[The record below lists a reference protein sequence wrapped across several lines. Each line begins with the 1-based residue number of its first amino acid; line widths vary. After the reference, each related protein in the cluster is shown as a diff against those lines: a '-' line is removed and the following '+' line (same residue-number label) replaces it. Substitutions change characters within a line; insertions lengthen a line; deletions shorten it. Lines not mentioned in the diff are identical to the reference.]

1 MRDSRAAFLPIVLE
15 RNEDGYLA
23 SVPGVSGAFAEG
35 DCVEEALFN
44 GVDVVKMIMAYR
56 LERGESLDLN
66 EVEIAPDTRLTVS
79 MPVGVGAVLECHE

>member
-1 MRDSRAAFLPIVLE
+1 MHDSRAAFLPIVLE

-35 DCVEEALFN
+35 DSVEEALFN
-44 GVDVVKMIMAYR
+44 CVDVVKMIMAYR

-66 EVEIAPDTRLTVS
+66 EVEIAPDTRLAVS
-79 MPVGVGAVLECHE
+79 MPVGIL